1 MFSYLFPF
9 ILRDIDAFLKVVRPD
24 GDTESLGLT
33 VLDEPSAKQ
42 SDPSILD
49 LQLRAVM
56 KQSTQKTQVIKKI
69 DNGEKNGKSIDK
81 WIKDISDLH
90 RSKPPPTVHYSKPMP
105 DLDTLMQEWPP
116 EFEQLLKGGILPHA
130 GFDSLDTRTYID
142 VICALLDIPVYKSRI
157 QSLHLL
163 FSLYSVFKQSQHFNN
178 Q

>member
-1 MFSYLFPF
+1 MQFSIFQGWRIIIF
-9 ILRDIDAFLKVVRPD
+9 ISPQVVRPD
-24 GDTESLGLT
+24 GESETLGLT

-90 RSKPPPTVHYSKPMP
+90 RLAHHHDP
-105 DLDTLMQEWPP
+105 L
-116 EFEQLLKGGILPHA
+116 I
-130 GFDSLDTRTYID
+130 
-142 VICALLDIPVYKSRI
+142 
-157 QSLHLL
+157 
-163 FSLYSVFKQSQHFNN
+163 
-178 Q
+178 